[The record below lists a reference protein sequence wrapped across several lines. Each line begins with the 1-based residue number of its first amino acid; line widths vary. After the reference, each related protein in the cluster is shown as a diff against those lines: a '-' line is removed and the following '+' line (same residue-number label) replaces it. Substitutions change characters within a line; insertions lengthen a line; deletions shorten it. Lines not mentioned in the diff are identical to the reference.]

1 MKETQHQKGAQ
12 EQSPPSLKPE
22 GGTTPVPT
30 ALIDR
35 VMPALRDTEL
45 RVLLVVVRQTLGW
58 QVGKDPYLRK
68 ERDWL
73 TQSQLMRRTGR
84 ESGAVA
90 RAVDVLVRRGLIDVL
105 DGGGRSLPTP
115 AERRRCL
122 GRLYYRLHRP
132 EGEAKPGSVRT
143 AGEDPFAGKSAAAKS
158 AAVKSKHTKPHTTKD
173 TVYKNKQSRQ
183 PNVDKAVEKPFV
195 IRSNRWV
202 RVRDV
207 LCEPPAKQQSSGDG
221 EPEG

>member
-45 RVLLVVVRQTLGW
+45 RVLLVVVRQTRGW

-122 GRLYYRLHRP
+122 GRLYYRLHKP
-132 EGEAKPGSVRT
+132 EAS
-143 AGEDPFAGKSAAAKS
+143 AGAKS
-158 AAVKSKHTKPHTTKD
+158 ASAKSASAKTVHAKPHTTKE
-173 TVYKNKQSRQ
+173 TLYKNRRTGKQ
-183 PNVDKAVEKPFV
+183 NVDNPVEKPLV
-195 IRSNRWV
+195 IRSRGWA
-202 RVRDV
+202 RATDIISGQRMGK
-207 LCEPPAKQQSSGDG
+207 AKTEAGGD
-221 EPEG
+221 